1 MYHLWPTILFYLF
14 LLYTPWKSIKSDE
27 VHAKALKSALI
38 PIFHFVFPL
47 VFFFLYKHYIF
58 MGEYQ
63 VEMSFLIG
71 IWGKGACYDEM
82 MKVFVI
88 IKMVIDFW

>member
-1 MYHLWPTILFYLF
+1 MYYLWPTLLFCLF
-14 LLYTPWKSIKSDE
+14 LLYTLWKSIKSDE

-38 PIFHFVFPL
+38 AIFHFVFPL
-47 VFFFLYKHYIF
+47 VFFYKHDIF
-58 MGEYQ
+58 MGEYK

-82 MKVFVI
+82 MRVFVI